1 MMKQKYMNMDMMKD
15 EMKVMNNQ
23 NHRKKDLMM
32 IFALLDLIDDR
43 WKMFIIFIYIFRYI
57 QIN

>member
-1 MMKQKYMNMDMMKD
+1 MKQKYMNMDMMKD

>member
-1 MMKQKYMNMDMMKD
+1 MKQKYMNMDMMKD

-32 IFALLDLIDDR
+32 IVARMERDQ
-43 WKMFIIFIYIFRYI
+43 YIASIKKSSRKKQPKNRTFH
-57 QIN
+57 